1 MSRFSTRSRRSGPV
15 PRLGSALSAAAV
27 LCCAGPAFAQSDDDP
42 PIPDGLAAPSDEEF
56 RRSAPP
62 LRERVRE
69 DGIDARRFQPVP
81 SAPGVDPGDAYRRD
95 PGGTPLDPRRGSNG
109 YQYQSPSTQPQAPLL
124 PDGRSPNSGSLN
136 DGYQNGGYPGASDLR
151 LAPGYPGRP
160 GGFDPDDSPVV
171 LGVSGTDTAS
181 GVLITRVIPGT
192 PADRAGL
199 ERGDR
204 VLAVGGQQV
213 GLVSTTAGPRVVPLG
228 AELARH
234 IGPTGDAV
242 LLVQDHRTR
251 IVTTVT
257 VRPVPRYGPT
267 SPPGYGP
274 GYGSGYGPDYPAQ
287 YGPETGFGTGVRPL
301 DPNRW
306 DPYDRS
312 RLPRR

>member
-1 MSRFSTRSRRSGPV
+1 MSRFSPRSRRVGPV
-15 PRLGSALSAAAV
+15 PRPGPALCAAAV
-27 LCCAGPAFAQSDDDP
+27 LCCAGPALAQSDDDP

-69 DGIDARRFQPVP
+69 DGIDARRFEPVP
-81 SAPGVDPGDAYRRD
+81 RQPGAAPAAPNRDDARQLL
-95 PGGTPLDPRRGSNG
+95 LDPRRGSNG

-124 PDGRSPNSGSLN
+124 PDGRDPGSGYPGS
-136 DGYQNGGYPGASDLR
+136 GYPGASDLR

-213 GLVSTTAGPRVVPLG
+213 GLVSTAAGPRVVPLG

-274 GYGSGYGPDYPAQ
+274 GYGPDYGSGYNPGYPTQ

-306 DPYDRS
+306 DSYDRD